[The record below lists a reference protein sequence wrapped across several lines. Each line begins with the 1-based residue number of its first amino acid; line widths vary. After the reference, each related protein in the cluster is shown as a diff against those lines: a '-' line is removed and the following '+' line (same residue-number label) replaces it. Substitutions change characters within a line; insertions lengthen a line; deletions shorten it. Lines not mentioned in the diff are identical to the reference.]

1 MEEQGFWD
9 NPEVSQNTLKELK
22 VLKDSFSNYE
32 ELSSL
37 KEDIET
43 LIEMIEEENDPSM
56 VSEVADMMSTFKEKF
71 DSVRISTLLCDEY
84 DNCNAILRLNAGA
97 GGTESCDWAS
107 MLLRMYNRWADSK
120 GYTVETLDYLEGE
133 EAGVKSV
140 TIQINGE
147 HAYGYLKSE
156 KGVHRLVRISPFN
169 ANGKRQ
175 TSFVSCDVMP
185 DIEDDID
192 VEINDDDLRVD
203 TYRSSGAGG
212 QHINKTSSAIRI
224 THLPTGIVVQC
235 QNERSQHQNKDKAM
249 QMLKAKLYLLRQQ
262 ENAEKEAAIRGEVK
276 EIGWGSQIRSYVL
289 QPYTMVKDNRTGAE
303 SSNAAAVLDGN
314 IDLFLGEYL
323 KWIHKTTS
331 EEE

>member
-32 ELSSL
+32 EISSL

-56 VSEVADMMSTFKEKF
+56 VSEVADMMNAFKEKF
-71 DSVRISTLLCDEY
+71 DSVRIGTLLCDEY

-120 GYTVETLDYLEGE
+120 GYTVETLDYLEGD

-156 KGVHRLVRISPFN
+156 KGVHR
-169 ANGKRQ
+169 
-175 TSFVSCDVMP
+175 
-185 DIEDDID
+185 
-192 VEINDDDLRVD
+192 
-203 TYRSSGAGG
+203 
-212 QHINKTSSAIRI
+212 
-224 THLPTGIVVQC
+224 
-235 QNERSQHQNKDKAM
+235 
-249 QMLKAKLYLLRQQ
+249 
-262 ENAEKEAAIRGEVK
+262 
-276 EIGWGSQIRSYVL
+276 
-289 QPYTMVKDNRTGAE
+289 
-303 SSNAAAVLDGN
+303 
-314 IDLFLGEYL
+314 
-323 KWIHKTTS
+323 
-331 EEE
+331 